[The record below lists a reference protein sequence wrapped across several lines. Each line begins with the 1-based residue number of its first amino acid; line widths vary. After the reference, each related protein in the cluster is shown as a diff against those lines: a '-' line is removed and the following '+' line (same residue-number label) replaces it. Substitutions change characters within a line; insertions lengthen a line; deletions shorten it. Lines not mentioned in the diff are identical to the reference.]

1 MKKEKEER
9 EKSKDTLLDAGF
21 SFDSSLP
28 VFKKRSRKANSSID
42 DQIAQEYQIERE
54 FEKIE
59 MELRLNENKDDK
71 FDTDLGRNQNERL

>member
-1 MKKEKEER
+1 M
-9 EKSKDTLLDAGF
+9 LLDAGL

-42 DQIAQEYQIERE
+42 DQIAQEYQIERD
-54 FEKIE
+54 FDKIE

-71 FDTDLGRNQNERL
+71 FDTNMSSNQNENL